1 MDHDDLEAL
10 RRESRAW
17 RLLRADHAP
26 LVLSFLGRVY
36 VDENARSL
44 RFAELVD
51 RLDDTL
57 YALNERL
64 GAEAFPRPAKAYVDD
79 WASAESGWLRKYYPP
94 GSEEPHVEA
103 TPALE
108 KAVAFVRSLP
118 RRAFVG
124 TESRLTTAVE
134 LLRQIAHGAETDR
147 DVRLAELL
155 RRRAELDAEIAALQ
169 RGELSLMDGAA
180 VRDRFQ
186 QFVDTAFGLLS
197 DMREVEDN
205 LRGLDRSLREKVAGW
220 DGGKGELLDEV
231 LGDRDAIS
239 SSDQG
244 RSFHAFYD
252 FLLSR
257 NRQEELA
264 ELLRRVC
271 ALETVGEVDP
281 RVRVVHHDWLD
292 AGERTQATVRLLSDQ
307 LRRFLDDRAWL
318 ENRRVMDVL
327 RSIEVSALAVR
338 DAAAGAPGGELDE
351 SAPTVALPFER
362 HLYVPKPPLRLDSSL
377 PETAGD
383 EVDVGALF
391 AQSHVDTAR
400 LAAEVRRALQGSAQA
415 GLADV
420 LARAPLQQG
429 LAELLGYFAL
439 DEQAVEL
446 VFDPGVRERLTWTEP
461 DGRTRAADVPRLTFR
476 RRTPVGL
483 GAVPAP

>member
-1 MDHDDLEAL
+1 MEHDDVEAL
-10 RRESRAW
+10 RQDSRAW

-44 RFAELVD
+44 PFAALVD

-64 GAEAFPRPAKAYVDD
+64 GEKTFPRPAKAYVDD
-79 WASAESGWLRKYYPP
+79 WASADSGWLRKYYPP
-94 GSEEPHVEA
+94 GSGEPHVEA

-134 LLRQIAHGAETDR
+134 LLRQIAHGVESDR

-169 RGELSLMDGAA
+169 RGELALMEPAA

-186 QFVDTAFGLLS
+186 QFVDTALGLLS

-205 LRGLDRSLREKVAGW
+205 FRGLDRSLREKLAGW
-220 DGGKGELLDEV
+220 DGAKGELLDEV

-239 SSDQG
+239 GSDQG

-257 NRQEELA
+257 GQQEELS
-264 ELLRRVC
+264 ELLRQVC
-271 ALETVGEVDP
+271 SLEVVGAVDP
-281 RVRVVHHDWLD
+281 RVRGVHHDWLD
-292 AGERTQATVRLLSDQ
+292 AGERAQATVRLLSDQ

-327 RSIEVSALAVR
+327 RSIEASALAVR
-338 DAAAGAPGGELDE
+338 EAAADAPGAELDAVFP
-351 SAPTVALPFER
+351 SVTLPFER
-362 HLYVPKPPLRLDSSL
+362 HLYVPKPTLRLDSSV
-377 PETAGD
+377 PGSD
-383 EVDVGALF
+383 GVVVDIGALF
-391 AQSHVDTAR
+391 AQSYVDSAR
-400 LAAEVRRALQGSAQA
+400 LAQEVRRALQRSPQVGLSEVLAQA
-415 GLADV
+415 
-420 LARAPLQQG
+420 PLEQG

-439 DEQAVEL
+439 DEHGVEL
-446 VFDPGVRERLTWTEP
+446 LFDPVVRERVMWSEP
-461 DGRTRAADVPRLTFR
+461 DGSSRAADVPRLTFR
-476 RRTPVGL
+476 RRAPMGL
-483 GAVPAP
+483 GAVPT

>member
-1 MDHDDLEAL
+1 MDHDDIEAL

-26 LVLSFLGRVY
+26 LVVSFLGRVF
-36 VDENARSL
+36 VDENTRSL
-44 RFAELVD
+44 PFAALVD

-57 YALNERL
+57 FALNERL
-64 GAEAFPRPAKAYVDD
+64 GGAFPRPAKAYVDD

-94 GSEEPHVEA
+94 GSDEPHVEA

-118 RRAFVG
+118 RRGFVG

-134 LLRQIAHGAETDR
+134 LLRQIAHGAEPDR

-169 RGELSLMDGAA
+169 RGEVSLMEGSA

-231 LGDRDAIS
+231 LGDRDAIAG
-239 SSDQG
+239 SDQG

-257 NRQEELA
+257 ERQEELA
-264 ELLRRVC
+264 ELLHRVC
-271 ALETVGEVDP
+271 ALEAVGEVDP
-281 RVRVVHHDWLD
+281 RVRGVHHDWLD

-327 RSIEVSALAVR
+327 RSIEASALAVR
-338 DAAAGAPGGELDE
+338 DAAAGAPGAEVDE
-351 SAPTVALPFER
+351 PAPSVALPFER
-362 HLYVPKPPLRLDSSL
+362 HLYVPRPPLRLDSSL
-377 PETAGD
+377 PDPTGE

-391 AQSHVDTAR
+391 TQSYVDTSR
-400 LAAEVRRALQGSAQA
+400 LAAEVRRALQASTQT

-429 LAELLGYFAL
+429 LAELLAYFAL
-439 DEQAVEL
+439 DEQGVEL
-446 VFDPGVRERLTWTEP
+446 VFDPGVRQRVTWTEP
-461 DGRTRAADVPRLTFR
+461 DGRARSADVPRLTFR
-476 RRTPVGL
+476 RR
-483 GAVPAP
+483 VPAGLEAVTAP

>member
-1 MDHDDLEAL
+1 MEHDDIEGL
-10 RRESRAW
+10 RQESRAW
-17 RLLRADHAP
+17 RLLRAAHAP
-26 LVLSFLGRVY
+26 LVLSFLGKVY
-36 VDENARSL
+36 VEENARSL
-44 RFAELVD
+44 PFAVLVD

-64 GAEAFPRPAKAYVDD
+64 GEGTFPRPARAYVHD

-94 GSEEPHVEA
+94 GAEEPHVEA

-118 RRAFVG
+118 RRTFVG

-134 LLRQIAHGAETDR
+134 LLRQIAHGVESDR

-169 RGELSLMDGAA
+169 RGEVALMEPSA

-197 DMREVEDN
+197 DMREVEEN
-205 LRGLDRSLREKVAGW
+205 FRGLDRALREKVAGW

-239 SSDQG
+239 GSDQG

-257 NRQEELA
+257 AQQEELS
-264 ELLRRVC
+264 ELLRQVC
-271 ALETVGEVDP
+271 SLEAIGAVDP
-281 RVRVVHHDWLD
+281 RVRGVHHDWLD
-292 AGERTQATVRLLSDQ
+292 AGERAQATVRLLSDQ

-327 RSIEVSALAVR
+327 RSIEASALAVR
-338 DAAAGAPGGELDE
+338 DLAADAPGAELDVV
-351 SAPTVALPFER
+351 APSVGLPFER
-362 HLYVPKPPLRLDSSL
+362 HLYVPRPPLRLDSSVAE
-377 PETAGD
+377 PEGD
-383 EVDVGALF
+383 AVDVGALF

-400 LAAEVRRALQGSAQA
+400 LAGEVRRALQRSPQV
-415 GLADV
+415 GLTDV
-420 LARAPLQQG
+420 LAQAPLEQG

-439 DEQAVEL
+439 DEHGVEL
-446 VFDPGVRERLTWTEP
+446 LFDPAVRERVTWTEP
-461 DGRTRAADVPRLTFR
+461 DGRSRAADVPRLTFR
-476 RRTPVGL
+476 RRAPVGL
-483 GAVPAP
+483 GAVLS